1 MTAARKEAKMIL
13 FLLAVFA
20 AHPPHAAA
28 SSASPC
34 LPVSVVN
41 ANGDARRPQYRR
53 LDDQP
58 PANQY
63 LAVERRAN
71 GCRTPAVVRTGIGR

>member
-1 MTAARKEAKMIL
+1 MGTAGKEAKMIL
-13 FLLAVFA
+13 FLLAAFA

-28 SSASPC
+28 SPAPPC
-34 LPVSVVN
+34 LPDSVVN

-53 LDDQP
+53 LGDLP

-63 LAVERRAN
+63 LAVERRVN
-71 GCRTPAVVRTGIGR
+71 NCRTPAVVRTGIGR

>member
-1 MTAARKEAKMIL
+1 MAAAGKEAKMIPL
-13 FLLAVFA
+13 LLAAFA

-34 LPVSVVN
+34 LPVSIIY
-41 ANGDARRPQYRR
+41 AKPDAPRPEYRR

-63 LAVERRAN
+63 LAVERRVN